1 MTVTSVARDPGIN
14 RSMLFAWCRLLRA
27 EAGSPETS
35 SAPTFVPVTVT
46 PDPVGFVRASPPAA
60 GAGPGTIEISF
71 THVPQMHITGGV
83 DLALA
88 TALVAALA
96 PR

>member
-35 SAPTFVPVTVT
+35 SAPTFVPVVA

-60 GAGPGTIEISF
+60 GTGPGTIEISF
-71 THVPQMHITGGV
+71 THLPQMQITGGV

-88 TALVAALA
+88 IALVAALA